1 MMMVMMMMNLM
12 MMMIWNDDDEAS
24 RQKSNLQPRLQRKG
38 TWGVR
43 TRLGD
48 GKWKRTYGMY

>member
-1 MMMVMMMMNLM
+1 MMMVMMM